1 MSFNCRS
8 TFLEWLNVLDAAGQ
22 YMFNHGLGKQTWKSA
37 RPKNSRLFIGW
48 DLVKQVILI
57 GWLMADALADWLST
71 LLFYA
76 VIFCTVATFVILACC
91 GCCDLI
97 RLSYSRESLRT
108 KKMWE
113 NWESFLLRGSSR
125 LKLLSDQVNW
135 FSQNMEF
142 GKDILTKIMKS
153 WKQSEGVVKWKN
165 ISFIIFFA
173 LRVSHKL
180 SK

>member
-37 RPKNSRLFIGW
+37 RPKNSRLLIGW
-48 DLVKQVILI
+48 ALVKQEILI

-125 LKLLSDQVNW
+125 LKLYLIRWTGSV
-135 FSQNMEF
+135 
-142 GKDILTKIMKS
+142 KIWNLERIYWQKI
-153 WKQSEGVVKWKN
+153 WNPEN
-165 ISFIIFFA
+165 
-173 LRVSHKL
+173 RVRG
-180 SK
+180 